1 VSTPGGGS
9 TRNVPL
15 LVASA
20 AVLVAAVVA
29 IAVGVNHAGVSG
41 TPTAQPTAS
50 TSASASPSSTPA
62 ATPTPSFIPYADCS
76 TKTFGPVLQPLNPPS
91 NVHTYPA
98 APAHTIDDTK
108 LYLVTIATAKGNI
121 VLCLQPELAP
131 NSVNVFVTLT
141 RNHFFDGIPFHRV
154 VTGFVIQGGDPNCI
168 GHVPSPPATPSSTC
182 GQGGAGFSFND
193 ESPRQAYTLGCV
205 ALANSEP
212 RNPNSNG
219 SQFFICT
226 ADDTTLAQNGHYNLL
241 GKVQTGMNVALQI
254 VQGDLMQTV
263 TAQESQ

>member
-1 VSTPGGGS
+1 MSTPGGGS

-15 LVASA
+15 LIAAA

-29 IAVGVNHAGVSG
+29 IAVGVNQAGNSG
-41 TPTAQPTAS
+41 TPTPPPTAS
-50 TSASASPSSTPA
+50 ESASASATPT

-76 TKTFGPVLQPLNPPS
+76 TKTFGPVLQPLNPPT

-98 APAHTIDDTK
+98 EPAHTIDDTK
-108 LYLVTIATAKGNI
+108 LYLVTITTAKGNI
-121 VLCLQPELAP
+121 VFCLQPELAP
-131 NSVNVFVTLT
+131 NTVNVFVTLA

-168 GHVPSPPATPSSTC
+168 GNVPAPPAAPSGSC
-182 GQGGAGFSFND
+182 GQGGPGFSFND
-193 ESPRQAYTLGCV
+193 ETPRQAYTLGCV

-212 RNPNSNG
+212 KVPNSNG

-226 ADDTTLAQNGHYNLL
+226 ADDTTLAQSGHFNLF
-241 GKVQTGMNVALQI
+241 GKVQTGMNVVLQI